1 VKKNTEQINTEPVRI
16 IPNNL
21 KALPC
26 KIPPRRIRMHINGN
40 LNTLRTEEPGQN
52 NHDSW
57 ESLNLNSQCWPH
69 LYIEYP
75 I

>member
-1 VKKNTEQINTEPVRI
+1 
-16 IPNNL
+16 
-21 KALPC
+21 
-26 KIPPRRIRMHINGN
+26 MHINGN